1 MSQKSR
7 DQGFS
12 YSPGGPKTCGYGS
25 GTLAGA
31 VYKMYAVIN
40 VVLRVH
46 LEAIDSF
53 LN

>member
-1 MSQKSR
+1 MSQNSR

-12 YSPGGPKTCGYGS
+12 YYPEGPTTCGSGS

-40 VVLRVH
+40 VVLLVH
-46 LEAIDSF
+46 LEAINSF